1 METIKAYHSP
11 STYDCPQSQGSNA
24 LFLTKKAHSNSL
36 IEKFLWDHLNKCENG
51 RKSWGKTLCP
61 LNANCSH
68 CVQDFKTETLC
79 LILHLAQN
87 GRASIVQARGAILY
101 SMICYTPCIIVW
113 IIMFCKASQK
123 KSASRL
129 PHLQLCSWNVDVKMN
144 IGDDRSFAVLT
155 LIRWDLDTVLVWDE
169 IRRRRACSFTT
180 CFTLDYLSRFSP

>member
-1 METIKAYHSP
+1 MYAESMFQKKWLETIKANHSP
-11 STYDCPQSQGSNA
+11 SIYDCPQSQGSNA

-68 CVQDFKTETLC
+68 CAQDFKTETLC
-79 LILHLAQN
+79 LVLHLAQN

-123 KSASRL
+123 NQPRA
-129 PHLQLCSWNVDVKMN
+129 PHIYN
-144 IGDDRSFAVLT
+144 FAVGMWISKWILVMT
-155 LIRWDLDTVLVWDE
+155 DDL
-169 IRRRRACSFTT
+169 
-180 CFTLDYLSRFSP
+180 LSSLWFVGI